1 MTPDELRAARKQLG
15 LTQAQLAAELGVHQ
29 STYAKWE
36 AGTFRIAHPEILKL
50 ALNAVRSQRS
60 NAQVDPE
67 RQSQQR
73 DR

>member
-50 ALNAVRSQRS
+50 ALESLAIRAV
-60 NAQVDPE
+60 AEAMLGAEKDKK
-67 RQSQQR
+67 
-73 DR
+73 DT